1 MPEEDPPSIYP
12 PKTGPTV
19 NIGLEKDTDPE
30 SPWLFRFTAEEP
42 KRAKVLEFEEGSRAD
57 DANHDS

>member
-1 MPEEDPPSIYP
+1 MPKEDLPRTHP
-12 PKTGPTV
+12 PKTGPTI

-42 KRAKVLEFEEGSRAD
+42 KRAKVLEFEEGKKPEED
-57 DANHDS
+57 